1 MITTIVETKK
11 TQAVLDYVEYVLLKN
26 NKYIGTFADA
36 YMKAKIYD
44 NKVRLYMFVDYKNIY
59 IRPVWLAVLTVL
71 SVVFL
76 ISWDSIWSL
85 AALPFL
91 AFEFFLTSYAFYFGF
106 ISGLRKRGIKEKVKL
121 LDVGKCLKEELI

>member
-1 MITTIVETKK
+1 
-11 TQAVLDYVEYVLLKN
+11 
-26 NKYIGTFADA
+26 
-36 YMKAKIYD
+36 
-44 NKVRLYMFVDYKNIY
+44 LYMFVDYKNIY